1 MNKESYPNVSFSTC
15 QQSTKTP
22 CRVPHVKDILE
33 NDTYHN
39 LSKCSTVW
47 DFNCQKWIIT
57 LSSQAINKCIR
68 PCYNINYKVIPQ
80 SGLRVDR
87 ALVLFLSIIK
97 HHVFVS
103 LVFVLNWCP
112 GQPEER
118 SWQLRKTPPAGQ
130 RTGPPD
136 QDEGGSQRFR
146 QSPRHKSLHGHG
158 SNPRLNQPQ
167 PKTARRW
174 RQYHTYLPFYFAP
187 YLFYHCTK

>member
-1 MNKESYPNVSFSTC
+1 MSFSTC

-39 LSKCSTVW
+39 LSKCSTMW

-87 ALVLFLSIIK
+87 ALVLFNAYKLFILLSTFSKYPQNAMFGDPSGTRLTVTALRIK
-97 HHVFVS
+97 FSTNKAVVHREYEVQKFIFNYMLRS
-103 LVFVLNWCP
+103 SFLN
-112 GQPEER
+112 
-118 SWQLRKTPPAGQ
+118 S
-130 RTGPPD
+130 
-136 QDEGGSQRFR
+136 
-146 QSPRHKSLHGHG
+146 SPF
-158 SNPRLNQPQ
+158 
-167 PKTARRW
+167 T
-174 RQYHTYLPFYFAP
+174 LPIN
-187 YLFYHCTK
+187 